1 MFSYS
6 GSGQF
11 NLNLDNNLAN
21 ANNLANNVAN
31 NFANNIA
38 NAVGPSIKCYEGED
52 GELSEVTC
60 SPGFVCAKSVEE
72 GKRSLH
78 WKETGLVQFG

>member
-1 MFSYS
+1 M
-6 GSGQF
+6 
-11 NLNLDNNLAN
+11 DNNLAN

-38 NAVGPSIKCYEGED
+38 NAVGPTIKCYEGDD

-60 SPGFVCAKSVEE
+60 TPGAICAKSVEDGE
-72 GKRSLH
+72 LKCL
-78 WKETGLVQFG
+78 